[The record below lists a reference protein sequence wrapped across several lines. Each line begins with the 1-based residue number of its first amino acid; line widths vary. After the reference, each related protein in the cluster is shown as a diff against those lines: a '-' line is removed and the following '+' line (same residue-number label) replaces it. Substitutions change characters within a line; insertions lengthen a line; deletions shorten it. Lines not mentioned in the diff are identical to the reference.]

1 MRDRMMRFMYGRNGV
16 DEFGRAENIFILVL
30 LVISLFVKWLPLYLV
45 CMLLIVHMYY
55 RVFSKNIAKRQEEN
69 RKYTT
74 LRYQW
79 VVWKNKKV
87 SHIKQRRDY
96 KFFAC
101 PTCKQKVR
109 VPKGHGRIEVSCPK
123 CREKFIRKS

>member
-87 SHIKQRRDY
+87 SHIK
-96 KFFAC
+96 
-101 PTCKQKVR
+101 
-109 VPKGHGRIEVSCPK
+109 
-123 CREKFIRKS
+123 